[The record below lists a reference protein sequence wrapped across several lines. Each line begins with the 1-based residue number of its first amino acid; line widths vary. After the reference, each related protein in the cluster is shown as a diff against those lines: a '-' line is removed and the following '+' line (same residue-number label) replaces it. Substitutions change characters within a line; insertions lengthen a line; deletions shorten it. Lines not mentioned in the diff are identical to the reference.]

1 MSRFQCRLGKKGKLV
16 KLVISVLDHNI
27 MPYARGISE
36 QASFSGF
43 ELLSWAVTKIGGWE
57 LSSPPDLTLLR
68 RL

>member
-1 MSRFQCRLGKKGKLV
+1 
-16 KLVISVLDHNI
+16 

-36 QASFSGF
+36 QAIFSGF
-43 ELLSWAVTKIGGWE
+43 ELLSGAATKIGGWE